1 MIVLVGQTKGGVGKS
16 MIAAN
21 VAAMAATKGKSVL
34 LVDADRQQT
43 CNKWSSTR
51 MLEGVSP
58 DVRVMCMNIDANT
71 SAKEFAKS
79 VELLD
84 TKFDLVLL
92 DCGGQ
97 DSKELRSALMVAD
110 VLVAPCRPTQSDVWG
125 LDDLDQLVSSVSQVR
140 GAADKPIRSLVVLNM
155 TDPLNIH
162 QMTEQALDA
171 ISEMEAMEY
180 SGCSVMMRPT
190 FNAAFQ
196 TGRGIADLDASKENV
211 AKARA
216 DVVRLYEAIFQE
228 GENNG

>member
-97 DSKELRSALMVAD
+97 DKQRTSFRAHGSRCARC
-110 VLVAPCRPTQSDVWG
+110 P
-125 LDDLDQLVSSVSQVR
+125 VS
-140 GAADKPIRSLVVLNM
+140 P
-155 TDPLNIH
+155 
-162 QMTEQALDA
+162 DA
-171 ISEMEAMEY
+171 I
-180 SGCSVMMRPT
+180 GCLGPR
-190 FNAAFQ
+190 
-196 TGRGIADLDASKENV
+196 
-211 AKARA
+211 
-216 DVVRLYEAIFQE
+216 
-228 GENNG
+228 